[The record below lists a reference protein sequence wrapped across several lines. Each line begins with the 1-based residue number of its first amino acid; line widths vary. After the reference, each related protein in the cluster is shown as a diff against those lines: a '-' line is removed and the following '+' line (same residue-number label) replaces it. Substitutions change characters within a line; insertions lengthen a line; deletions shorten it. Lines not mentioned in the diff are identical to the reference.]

1 MRVLWLSPGFAADEN
16 DLNCIPPLQLLAS
29 EIVAQG
35 IDLQIITLDY
45 PFRGGGYQWNKIPVF
60 SGNGRLRWFNR
71 IRAKRYAEWANT
83 QQKFDVIHS
92 FWLGPCWLIGQH
104 LSKKWGIPH
113 YTTLMGQ
120 DVLPSNRYR
129 HFLRAQHTASLVA
142 LSDFHSSVF
151 QKTTGYR
158 AGITI
163 PWGVGGNEVGSP
175 LTTQRPLDILGCGSL
190 ISVKNWVLWLQVVA
204 AVAESKPDLR
214 AELIGGGVEF
224 AMLER
229 LVEQYGLENIVLLR
243 GSVPRPQV
251 LERMR
256 AAKVFLHTA
265 HFESFG
271 FVLAEAAMHGCRVV
285 STPVGIAPQL
295 VNQLGRTPKELSVEV
310 LHALNAPFLDKPNI
324 PFTMNETA
332 QAYLQMYRQSNNIH
346 E

>member
-29 EIVAQG
+29 ELIAQG

-45 PFRGGGYQWNKIPVF
+45 PFRGGGYRWNEIPVF
-60 SGNGRLRWFNR
+60 SGNGQLRWFNR
-71 IRAKRYAEWANT
+71 IRAKRFAERANT

-129 HFLRAQHTASLVA
+129 HFLRQQHTASLVA
-142 LSDFHSSVF
+142 LSDFHNDVF
-151 QKTTGYR
+151 QATTGYR
-158 AGITI
+158 AACIV
-163 PWGVGGNEVGSP
+163 PWGQGGLSHLP
-175 LTTQRPLDILGCGSL
+175 TQRPLDILGCGSL
-190 ISVKNWVLWLQVVA
+190 ISVKNWTLWLQVVA
-204 AVAESKPDLR
+204 AVAASKPELR
-214 AELIGGGVEF
+214 AELIGGGVEQPI
-224 AMLER
+224 LEH
-229 LVEQYGLENIVLLR
+229 LIQQYGLENIVVLR

-256 AAKVFLHTA
+256 AAKVLLHTA

-271 FVLAEAAMHGCRVV
+271 FVLTEAAMNGCRVV

-295 VNQLGRTPKELSVEV
+295 TNQLGRTPKELSIEV
-310 LHALNAPFLDKPNI
+310 LHALNAPLLDKPNI
-324 PFTMNETA
+324 PFTMEETA
-332 QAYLQMYRQSNNIH
+332 QAYLRMYNGYFIC
-346 E
+346 

>member
-16 DLNCIPPLQLLAS
+16 DLNCIPPIQLLAS
-29 EIVAQG
+29 ELVAQG

-45 PFRGGGYQWNKIPVF
+45 PFRSGEYQWNKIPVF
-60 SGNGRLRWFNR
+60 SGNGQLRWFNR
-71 IRAKRYAEWANT
+71 IRAKRYAEWANK

-142 LSDFHSSVF
+142 LSDFHNEVF

-158 AGITI
+158 AACII
-163 PWGVGGNEVGSP
+163 PWGQVVGGHLP
-175 LTTQRPLDILGCGSL
+175 AQRPLDILGCGSL
-190 ISVKNWVLWLQVVA
+190 ISVKNWTLWLQVVA

-243 GSVPRPQV
+243 GSLPRPQV

-271 FVLAEAAMHGCRVV
+271 FVLTEAAMNGCRVV

-295 VNQLGRTPKELSVEV
+295 VDQLGRTPKELSIEV
-310 LHALNAPFLDKPNI
+310 LHALNAPLLDKPNI

-332 QAYLQMYRQSNNIH
+332 QAYLRLYR
-346 E
+346 

>member
-29 EIVAQG
+29 ELVAQD

-45 PFRGGGYQWNKIPVF
+45 PFRGGEYQWNKISVF
-60 SGNGRLRWFNR
+60 SGNGQLRWFNR
-71 IRAKRYAEWANT
+71 IRAKRFAEWANK

-142 LSDFHSSVF
+142 LSDFHSAVF
-151 QKTTGYR
+151 QKTTGYP

-163 PWGVGGNEVGSP
+163 PWGLEP
-175 LTTQRPLDILGCGSL
+175 ATHLPAQRPLDILGCGSL
-190 ISVKNWVLWLQVVA
+190 ISVKNWTLWLQVVA

-251 LERMR
+251 LERMQ

-295 VNQLGRTPKELSVEV
+295 VTQLGRTPKELSVEV
-310 LHALNAPFLDKPNI
+310 LHALNAPLLDKPNI
-324 PFTMNETA
+324 PFTMNKTA
-332 QAYLQMYRQSNNIH
+332 QAYLRMYR
-346 E
+346 